1 MITDL
6 SARLGRIEAQGLHR
20 RPRYLSSAQGPR
32 VILEGRECLL
42 LSSNSYLGL
51 CGDERLKQ
59 AAREAIDRYGVGSG
73 GSRLTT
79 GSYDLAERLETA
91 LAAFKGT
98 EAAVVFNTGYMAN
111 VGTLSALA
119 GPGQVIFSD
128 RLNHASIIDG
138 CRLSGA
144 QVIVYEHCDAQ
155 DLERKVRGCPV
166 RPGLVV
172 TDGLFSVD
180 GDIAPLPE
188 IVAVARRHGLAVM
201 VDDAHATGVLGPHG
215 GGTVELFGL
224 QAAIEI
230 QMGTLS
236 KALAGEGGFV
246 AGKRVLIDYLM
257 NSARS
262 FIFSTAMAPAGLAVA
277 LEALEIVRR
286 EPERRRILHDHA
298 VEFRAALR
306 RLGFQVLPGETPL
319 IAVILGD
326 PDRAVRFSSQL
337 LEKGIYVT
345 AIRPPTVPPGT
356 SRLRINLM
364 ATHTRADLEEALERM
379 GEVGRAMGILPGT
392 PVSSGDGRT
401 REET

>member
-1 MITDL
+1 MIADL
-6 SARLGRIEAQGLHR
+6 AARLDRIEAQGLHR
-20 RPRYLSSAQGPR
+20 LPRYLSSPQGPR

-51 CGDERLKQ
+51 CGDERLKR

-98 EAAVVFNTGYMAN
+98 EAALVFNTGYMAN

-119 GPGQVIFSD
+119 GPGQVVFSD

-144 QVIVYEHCDAQ
+144 EVIVYEHCDAR
-155 DLERKVRGCPV
+155 DLERKVRGCPG

-224 QAAIEI
+224 QAAIDI

-286 EPERRRILHDHA
+286 EPERRLILCKHA
-298 VEFRAALR
+298 VEFREALR
-306 RLGFQVLPGETPL
+306 RLGFRVLPGETPL

-326 PDRAVRFSSQL
+326 PDRAVRFSQQL

-364 ATHTRADLEEALERM
+364 ATHTPADLGEALDRM

-392 PVSSGDGRT
+392 PARPGDGRK